1 MRGEE
6 IIKLGQEKFDI
17 KFSLSFEPPTLLFP
31 SEQIVHLHYALTR
44 FPKKIQEYLF
54 TKNSKYFFAIKVTP

>member
-31 SEQIVHLHYALTR
+31 LIVHLHYTLTR
-44 FPKKIQEYLF
+44 FPK
-54 TKNSKYFFAIKVTP
+54 